1 MPSLFVFPVLFIFY
15 LLKSPVAS
23 FQKFISRTSKYSVK
37 SSHHPP
43 STVLIPCGVQ
53 FILNL
58 ELVPTH
64 FYFDENIFLW
74 GEEILFSY
82 NVSLFGDQIFYYS
95 SPCVHHKSSHSTAL
109 LSHLRKFRIQRDSF
123 SYYRPFLKWATL
135 Q

>member
-15 LLKSPVAS
+15 LLKSPCCF

-64 FYFDENIFLW
+64 FYFDENIFHRRRNFL
-74 GEEILFSY
+74 Y
-82 NVSLFGDQIFYYS
+82 NVSLFGDRSYYS
-95 SPCVHHKSSHSTAL
+95 SSCPPSVVSFNGT

-123 SYYRPFLKWATL
+123 SYYRPF
-135 Q
+135 